1 MSVMKILFLT
11 RYGRL
16 GASSRMRSLLYVPW
30 LEQMGIE
37 CTIAPL
43 FDDRQLAKR
52 YCENRYGLSSLMRS
66 YSRRMLFLLQKNRFD
81 LVWVEKEALPWLP
94 AWFES
99 WLLRNVPYVLDYD
112 DALFHNYDLHQSAW
126 VRCMLGQRI
135 DMLMAGARLVIC
147 GNDYLSTRA
156 QGAGASWVEYLPTV
170 IDLERYVPKPK
181 RELVELEPRI
191 VWIGQPSTV
200 KYMKLIHNPLIALSK
215 RYTFRLRL
223 IGARM
228 ELPGVPVEYFD
239 WCEETE
245 VASIQ
250 CCQIGV
256 MPLLD
261 SPWERGKCGYKLI
274 QYMACGLPVVASPV
288 GVNSVIVQENKN
300 GFLANTEVEWFEIL
314 EKLLRDQPLRQQMG
328 LAGRQR
334 VEAEYCIQKTAPRL
348 AHLLKTA
355 GDK

>member
-1 MSVMKILFLT
+1 MKILLLS
-11 RYGRL
+11 RYGSL
-16 GASSRMRSLLYVPW
+16 GASSRLRFFQYLPYLR
-30 LEQMGIE
+30 QAGIE
-37 CTIAPL
+37 CTGQAL
-43 FDDRQLAKR
+43 FDDAMLSEKYEMGSYRLIALIRVCLKRILLMIKRQH
-52 YCENRYGLSSLMRS
+52 
-66 YSRRMLFLLQKNRFD
+66 FD
-81 LVWVEKEALPWLP
+81 LVWIEKEALPWLP

-99 WLLRNVPYVLDYD
+99 WLLKNVPYVLDYD

-135 DMLMAGARLVIC
+135 DILMAGARLVIC

-156 QGAGASWVEYLPTV
+156 RDAGAAWVEYLPTV
-170 IDLERYVPKPK
+170 IDLEKYVPQPK
-181 RELVELEPRI
+181 LDLVELEPRI

-200 KYMKLIHNPLIALSK
+200 KYLKLIHNPLIALSN
-215 RYTFRLRL
+215 RYAFKLRL

-228 ELPGVPVEYFD
+228 ELSGVSVEYVD

-300 GFLANTEVEWFEIL
+300 GFLANTEEKWFEIL
-314 EKLLRDQPLRQQMG
+314 EKLLRDELLRQQMG

-334 VEAEYCIQKTAPRL
+334 VAAEYCIQKKAPRL
-348 AHLLKTA
+348 AYLLKTA